1 MTSRRTL
8 NELMMKEIEGSP
20 KPQHIK
26 DLAKTLLETEM
37 EIWDPSSI
45 SKRYREAYEK
55 QIILAS
61 RKAKE

>member
-8 NELMMKEIEGSP
+8 NELMMKEIEGSS

-26 DLAKTLLETEM
+26 DLAKNLLETEM
-37 EIWDPSSI
+37 DIWDPSSL
-45 SKRYREAYEK
+45 SKRYRESYER
-55 QIILAS
+55 QITIAA